1 MTEQEYRE
9 ALHEINVRAEN
20 EKRIWKERL
29 LLSTAQLRLAII
41 SETTATR

>member
-20 EKRIWKERL
+20 EKEYWQEHL
-29 LLSTAQLRLAII
+29 LLSTVQFW
-41 SETTATR
+41 

>member
-20 EKRIWKERL
+20 EKKN
-29 LLSTAQLRLAII
+29 TGKGVCF
-41 SETTATR
+41 